1 MPKDFLKDFKS
12 LAEAK
17 EEYLDSRL
25 EQIKVDLEQISKI
38 DEDSN
43 PFKSKIKSI
52 KLIHPHAPGKMLSS
66 IGFGDGKV
74 RHRHHSR

>member
-25 EQIKVDLEQISKI
+25 EQIKVDLE
-38 DEDSN
+38 
-43 PFKSKIKSI
+43 
-52 KLIHPHAPGKMLSS
+52 
-66 IGFGDGKV
+66 
-74 RHRHHSR
+74 